1 MKETD
6 TDHDGRINYEEF
18 KEGVLVAEKRNTAG
32 DVGAAVADMLSL
44 KQQNKTPAPDSALI
58 KTKTETPEAVHG
70 SEKRGSTAEVAG
82 ILGKIIPRRE
92 SDVEVDMTSL
102 HC

>member
-6 TDHDGRINYEEF
+6 TDHDGRISYEEF

-44 KQQNKTPAPDSALI
+44 KQQTKTTAADSALL
-58 KTKTETPEAVHG
+58 KTKNPETAHG

-92 SDVEVDMTSL
+92 SDVEVDMTNL

>member
-1 MKETD
+1 M
-6 TDHDGRINYEEF
+6 
-18 KEGVLVAEKRNTAG
+18 VLVAEKRNTAG
-32 DVGAAVADMLSL
+32 DCGAAVADMLSL
-44 KQQNKTPAPDSALI
+44 KQQTKTTAAGSVLG
-58 KTKTETPEAVHG
+58 KTKTKPPETAHG